1 MAYPEIVDYEL
12 LEELL
17 QDEKN
22 EGETSID
29 VLEVAGSDVK
39 WYRNQNE
46 IALDEIL
53 SRTSDATLRVL

>member
-1 MAYPEIVDYEL
+1 MAYQEIVDYEL
-12 LEELL
+12 LEKLL

-22 EGETSID
+22 DGETLID

-39 WYRNQNE
+39 WYENQNE

-53 SRTSDATLRVL
+53 SRTSNAILRVL